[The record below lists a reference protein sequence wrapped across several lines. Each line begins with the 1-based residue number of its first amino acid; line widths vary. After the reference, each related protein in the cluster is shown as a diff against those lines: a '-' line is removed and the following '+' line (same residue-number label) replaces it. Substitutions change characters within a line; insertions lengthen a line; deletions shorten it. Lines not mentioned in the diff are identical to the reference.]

1 MTDGYL
7 NFDTSINLKGFEK
20 GLDTI
25 SSGFG
30 SLKQSVRDTAAAITQ
45 VPDVTVHVRTE
56 GAEDALSGL
65 TDAIGAVSPEVPVHL
80 DVSGAEATL
89 SGLTDAVEAAACSDI
104 PVTLDVSG
112 AEATLSGLT
121 DAVASA
127 AFPDIPVTLDIAAAE
142 QAVERL
148 TQEIEAA
155 RLQEPG
161 SERFGGDDSSADA
174 AAKDAARL
182 DALDAASETLAILQ
196 ERLREVEE
204 ALRGF
209 PANMKISVQADAS
222 GATDAAA
229 ALSAVSQAA
238 DDLQAQTVN
247 VQVSTNADA
256 AAAGLSGLRQNL
268 RKLTEAAGIRTK
280 SFLQELPAQAQQADN
295 HVSGLYQSVRRVTDA
310 LRTAGSDGKKAVQS
324 LSPPVDA
331 LRGSFDR
338 LRTVIGSVTAAMGLG
353 MGIRALVE
361 SAAEVKAGVSQIE
374 QTFGSLE
381 DSARNAMQRVA
392 DESGIL
398 ETRLHGV
405 GTQIYAFAKTSGM
418 ESTQALSMMED
429 ALQVAADSAAYYDRS
444 LEETSATLQSF
455 LKGNYANDAALGLS
469 ATETTRNAAAMRLY
483 GKAFQELSEAQK
495 QLTLLQM
502 VKDANRLSGAEGQA
516 AREADG
522 WENVLGNLKEAWR
535 QLLAVVGQ
543 PVLHLAIDTV
553 KTLTAALT
561 ALTQQAQIAVNTLN
575 QLFGWEQSDADA
587 VTAAIA
593 QSTDE
598 QNALTEA
605 VEETAKA
612 QENVLA
618 GFDKITKLGGEESD
632 AGAAETPAV
641 TPEITPVINDSQIE
655 PTTKKAVEEAE
666 KVFDRLIGIF
676 DPLKRAWDEYSPDL
690 LASAQKTADSIKGMF
705 SAIGDSIYNVW
716 TNGTGEEIAGT
727 ILRTFTNVSDT
738 ITNLNTRFTVAWEDD
753 GTGDKIIQNAADH
766 LGILLG
772 TVEDVSKSTS
782 DWSSTLDFSPL
793 LKSFEGLQKS
803 LTPVLD
809 DIRDGVKWVL
819 DNVLLPFGKWVI
831 EDALPA
837 SLRALSSALKLLT
850 AVIKPL
856 KEPGQWLWDNFIQPL
871 ANWTGEII
879 VTGLEKLA
887 DVLGSIGDWIR
898 AHPDASLIIGGL
910 MAAFLGLYTVLSSGL
925 VGTAITN
932 IGSFLTTLGSLNVTI
947 GVIIAGIAAW
957 GYVVTELHANW
968 QDIMDVLEASG
979 GVFGFLAG
987 WIEYARADI
996 EEFFDFGDFGQKWR
1010 KLWESV
1016 GAAVYTVTHKI
1027 GGFFADIQKAFTLLT
1042 DVLRKRF
1049 ADIADHIHTQ
1059 FSGWLDRIRS
1069 TFGAFR
1075 DILHG
1080 DIRQIPAFLYEQ
1092 MRSAYDRATAPF
1104 AQIGAWAAERLAAL
1118 QAPFRGIADWFHG
1131 IFSDAWQRVLDVFSR
1146 GGSIFQGIE
1155 SGISEVFKNT
1165 VNGLI
1170 DGINNVLTLPFWN
1183 IKEALRVIRE
1193 WGIWLPWAGDW
1204 QPFAWLPD
1212 IDLPRIPRLAQ
1223 GTVVPANYG
1232 EFLAVLGD
1240 NKREA
1245 EVVSPVSKIEEAM
1258 EHVLRRVNLG
1268 GGDLHLTLD
1277 LDGKPIYKNIIR
1289 LNRQSIRMTGKNPLN
1304 PKGGTTG

>member
-30 SLKQSVRDTAAAITQ
+30 SLKQSVHDTAAAITQ

-56 GAEDALSGL
+56 GAEAALSGL

-80 DVSGAEATL
+80 DVSGAEAAL

-104 PVTLDVSG
+104 PVTLD
-112 AEATLSGLT
+112 
-121 DAVASA
+121 
-127 AFPDIPVTLDIAAAE
+127 IAAAE
-142 QAVERL
+142 QAVERF
-148 TQEIEAA
+148 TQEMKAEIEATEQEIA
-155 RLQEPG
+155 RLQETSPD
-161 SERFGGDDSSADA
+161 RFDSDDNRSADA

-182 DALDAASETLAILQ
+182 DALDAANETLAILQ
-196 ERLREVEE
+196 KRLREAEK
-204 ALRGF
+204 ALRSF
-209 PANMKISVQADAS
+209 PANTNISVQADAS
-222 GATDAAA
+222 GATGAAA

-268 RKLTEAAGIRTK
+268 RKLTEAAGIRAK

-295 HVSGLYQSVRRVTDA
+295 HVSGLHQSVRRVTDA

-444 LEETSATLQSF
+444 LEETSETLQSF

-483 GKAFQELSEAQK
+483 GKAFQDLSEAQK

-553 KTLTAALT
+553 KTLTSALT

-575 QLFGWEQSDADA
+575 RLFGWEQSDADA
-587 VTAAIA
+587 VTDAIA

-618 GFDKITKLGGEESD
+618 GFDKITKLGGAEDTAPTEPAAAVVPTISAD
-632 AGAAETPAV
+632 ALVPSAEAAV
-641 TPEITPVINDSQIE
+641 D
-655 PTTKKAVEEAE
+655 EAE
-666 KVFDRLIGIF
+666 AVFARLMDVF
-676 DPLKRAWDEYSPDL
+676 APLQTAWDRYSPDL
-690 LASAQKTADSIKGMF
+690 IASVQRTADSIRGMF
-705 SAIGDSIYNVW
+705 AAIGNSLYTVW

-727 ILRTFTNVSDT
+727 ILRTFTHLSDT
-738 ITNLNTRFTVAWEDD
+738 IGNLHTRFTVAWETDD
-753 GTGDKIIQNAADH
+753 TGTRIVQNAADH
-766 LGILLG
+766 LLILLH
-772 TVEDVSKSTS
+772 TIENCSKATA
-782 DWSSTLDFSPL
+782 DWAASLDFSPL
-793 LKSFEGLQKS
+793 LGSFADLQAS
-803 LTPVLD
+803 LTPLLQDMGDAVE
-809 DIRDGVKWVL
+809 WVWE
-819 DNVLLPFGKWVI
+819 NILLPFGKWAI

-837 SLRALSSALKLLT
+837 SLRVLSSALGVLS
-850 AVIKPL
+850 AVIEALKPV
-856 KEPGQWLWDNFIQPL
+856 GAWLWDEFIQPL

-879 VTGLEKLA
+879 VTGLESLA

-910 MAAFLGLYTVLSSGL
+910 TAAFLGLYTVLSSGL

-947 GVIIAGIAAW
+947 GVIVAGIAAW

-1010 KLWESV
+1010 KFWESV

-1049 ADIADHIHTQ
+1049 ADIADRIHTQ

-1075 DILHG
+1075 DILRG
-1080 DIRQIPAFLYEQ
+1080 DIRQIPAFLSEQ

-1118 QAPFRGIADWFHG
+1118 QAPFQGIADWFHG

-1258 EHVLRRVNLG
+1258 EHVLRRVNLS